1 MQETRTY
8 FEHIPMGEIETLLG
22 QQTGDQSSL
31 SLTREPWEKPADMS
45 NGDILEILEQNSKW
59 WEHAAVAC
67 ENLAPR
73 LASGEKE
80 EWLLLCAVYRE
91 RAGIH
96 ARLVEQLRCKS
107 DGAHG

>member
-1 MQETRTY
+1 MPNTGTY
-8 FEHIPMGEIETLLG
+8 FEQISTEEIATILAQQISLGTMNPQRGSWETRMD
-22 QQTGDQSSL
+22 T
-31 SLTREPWEKPADMS
+31 S
-45 NGDILEILEQNSKW
+45 NRAILEILQQNSSW

-67 ENLAPR
+67 EKLAPR

-96 ARLVEQLRCKS
+96 ARLVEELRRKS